1 MFFIVSFTLSC
12 NVTMDDGKG
21 GKRENKDCGGEAS
34 CVREGGWLI
43 SDHDSYMLAKERILS
58 LMDRRR
64 SVT

>member
-1 MFFIVSFTLSC
+1 M
-12 NVTMDDGKG
+12 TMDDGKG